1 MPQQVAD
8 NESRRFNKSINS
20 SNEEEE
26 DGQES
31 LLDSMLKNGA
41 MKQNLM
47 KKRNQALNVK
57 KSKKPANIA
66 DIFEKEEEKQEKAF
80 LNNQYWRVPESFSIE
95 DLLQDFE

>member
-1 MPQQVAD
+1 
-8 NESRRFNKSINS
+8 
-20 SNEEEE
+20 
-26 DGQES
+26 
-31 LLDSMLKNGA
+31 
-41 MKQNLM
+41 M

-95 DLLQDFE
+95 DLLQDFEWGLPRAINIKFSYAL